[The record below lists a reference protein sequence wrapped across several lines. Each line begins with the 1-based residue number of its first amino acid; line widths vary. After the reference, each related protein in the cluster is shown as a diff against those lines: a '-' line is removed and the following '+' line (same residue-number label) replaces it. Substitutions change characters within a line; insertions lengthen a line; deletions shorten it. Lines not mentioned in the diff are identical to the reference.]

1 MRAPLI
7 FATLALGTAAALPA
21 QDERT
26 PIYISPSQG
35 SDVRRLPREVADE
48 VIRFFNAPGTLRFS
62 GVTRIPEAR
71 GIDGDVAVLGGPV
84 SLGGRI
90 SGSLYVIN
98 GDLVLEPGAVI
109 GGDVLVVGGTITGE
123 RNVAVAGEMRSY
135 PDVLRYRRSG
145 DDLVYAPQR
154 ESLVRWRQR
163 RADDSRLSFVLAL
176 GGTYNRVEGVP
187 IVFGPRLNLRLN
199 DNTRFVG
206 DARLIMRT
214 GESFSLDDGRY
225 GYRARGEI
233 LFGSRVTNLGLG
245 ARAWD
250 QVSSVEPW
258 PLRDFEAGWAAF
270 LLHSDYR
277 DWYRRRGY
285 GAFATLRPSARVSFT
300 VEARRDDVFSTDT
313 NHVWT
318 LFNNGDAWRANPAVS
333 DGEYRSLH
341 TSLRIDTR
349 DGRDNPST
357 GLLINAEFEAAEG
370 SNITGTIDPN
380 LICVPPPGGGA
391 CVPASYADG
400 TLSYTRA
407 WLDARAYMRLT
418 PSGRFAIRVAGG
430 GKMGGDD
437 LPMQHRVSL
446 GYPDPL
452 PGYTFRELSCG
463 GQNIAGHPAACD
475 RAVVA
480 QAELRTHL
488 GLDFGPDWANDWGD
502 DTEDDRWQP
511 FHVSGPDIVMF
522 ANAGY
527 AWSLSPVG
535 GLPAD
540 KFPSL
545 KYWQPDLG
553 IGLDLGPIGAYVAKS
568 IGPGSS
574 GATFT
579 MRMGRRF

>member
-1 MRAPLI
+1 MRALLTL
-7 FATLALGTAAALPA
+7 ATLALGAAATLPA
-21 QDERT
+21 QDERA
-26 PIYISPSQG
+26 PIYVSPSQG
-35 SDVRRLPREVADE
+35 PNVRRLPRDVADE
-48 VIRFFNAPGTLRFS
+48 VIRYFNAPGTLRFS
-62 GVTRIPEAR
+62 GVTRIPAAR
-71 GIDGDVAVLGGPV
+71 GIDGDVAVLGGTV
-84 SLGGRI
+84 NLAGRI

-98 GDLVLEPGAVI
+98 GDLVLDPGAVI
-109 GGDVLVVGGTITGE
+109 GGDVLVVGGTISGV
-123 RNVAVAGEMRSY
+123 RNAAVAGELRSY

-145 DDLVYAPQR
+145 DDLVYAPER
-154 ESLVRWRQR
+154 ESLDRWRRR

-187 IVFGPRLNLRLN
+187 IVFGPRLNFRIN
-199 DNTRFVG
+199 DNTRFLG

-214 GESFSLDDGRY
+214 GEKFSLEDGRY
-225 GYRARGEI
+225 GYRARGEF
-233 LFGSRVTNLGLG
+233 LLGSRTTNLGLG

-250 QVSSVEPW
+250 QVSSIEPW

-285 GAFATLRPSARVSFT
+285 AAFSTLRPSPQVALT
-300 VEARRDDVFSTDT
+300 VEARMDEVFSMDT

-318 LFNNGDAWRANPAVS
+318 LFNNADAWRHNPAVS
-333 DGEYRSLH
+333 DGEYRSVV
-341 TSLRIDTR
+341 TSLRVDTR
-349 DGRDNPST
+349 DNKTSPSS
-357 GLLINAEFEAAEG
+357 GVQLNAEFEVAEG
-370 SNITGTIDPN
+370 TNITGTIDPS
-380 LICVPPPGGGA
+380 LACVPPAGGGP

-400 TLSYTRA
+400 QLTFSRA
-407 WLDARAYMRLT
+407 WLDARAYLRLT
-418 PSGRFAIRVAGG
+418 PSGRLALRVAGG
-430 GKMGGDD
+430 GKIGGDD
-437 LPMQHRVSL
+437 LPLQHRVSL

-463 GQNIAGHPAACD
+463 GQNFAGHPALCD

-488 GLDFGPDWANDWGD
+488 GFDFGPDWANDWGD

-545 KYWQPDLG
+545 KYWQPDIG
-553 IGLDLGPIGAYVAKS
+553 IGLDLGPIGAYLAKA

-574 GATFT
+574 GVTFT